1 MEWIYDRRKEKGL
14 KMVDKRT
21 WGSPPP
27 TNRTKIHL
35 HLGQFSRKTNWN
47 LHKNSYKIK
56 AARKIPMELGRI
68 GEKY

>member
-27 TNRTKIHL
+27 TNR
-35 HLGQFSRKTNWN
+35 NWN
-47 LHKNSYKIK
+47 SSHGKLTGN
-56 AARKIPMELGRI
+56 
-68 GEKY
+68 